1 MGSSPL
7 VPIPVFPLALDA
19 SFFLSPHS
27 CSFPVVSL
35 PFFTPLVR
43 GWPCV
48 LLIQALFLLL
58 FKSLFHDF
66 LFVVTTVH
74 PLPIGI
80 GEAVLPLSGL
90 LARVIHFYWLSS
102 RPLFERIIPTT
113 LDLLS
118 DSSQWKAPSL
128 QHALLRPR
136 RPTNMSGTSRV
147 WEELLGA
154 SPKSQVNQGLGPSP
168 DPDHAQ
174 GPAASQTHRVDQRS
188 DGPSIAS
195 TIHDPQSDTRHLSDT
210 LAAVLCHNA
219 PPVASAAPSPASSAA
234 TSSPTMSF
242 TSSVARLP
250 SPWPASTEFPK
261 APTPLTFLTKTS
273 TSSPPEMAT
282 FSCLMDRG
290 RSHRGLRWRRCS
302 RTKSRRPRLRN

>member
-1 MGSSPL
+1 MGSPPL
-7 VPIPVFPLALDA
+7 VPIPAFPLALDA
-19 SFFLSPHS
+19 SFFLFPHS
-27 CSFPVVSL
+27 RSFPVVSL
-35 PFFTPLVR
+35 PFFPPLVR

-80 GEAVLPLSGL
+80 GIGEAVLPLSGP
-90 LARVIHFYWLSS
+90 LARVIHFCWLSS

-147 WEELLGA
+147 WEELLGGKKIQLETHETTCVA
-154 SPKSQVNQGLGPSP
+154 SHRDDSAYTKIFTASLKSQVNQGPGPSP

-174 GPAASQTHRVDQRS
+174 GPAASQTHRVDPPS
-188 DGPSIAS
+188 DGPSTAS
-195 TIHDPQSDTRHLSDT
+195 TIPDPQSDTRHLSDT

-219 PPVASAAPSPASSAA
+219 PPAASAAPSLASSAA

-242 TSSVARLP
+242 TSSAARLP
-250 SPWPASTEFPK
+250 SP
-261 APTPLTFLTKTS
+261 
-273 TSSPPEMAT
+273 
-282 FSCLMDRG
+282 
-290 RSHRGLRWRRCS
+290 
-302 RTKSRRPRLRN
+302 